1 MIAQLK
7 HVLSLTNRKS
17 IARKTFGHAAA
28 LALASVLMFAP
39 LAGAEETGLA
49 PPATADVPAPAPDM
63 GGMTAPESTAAE
75 PAPEPAPE
83 PTHRARKHAKKKAG
97 KKAHKG
103 KKHSKKKKKKKK
115 HTEY

>member
-7 HVLSLTNRKS
+7 HVLSLANRKS

-63 GGMTAPESTAAE
+63 GGMTAPAPTAA
-75 PAPEPAPE
+75 EPAPE